1 METGKL
7 APKADAS
14 VLVRYGD
21 TMVLVTVATAP
32 SEKAEDFLPLRVDYE
47 EKLYAGGIIKSSRFM
62 KREGRPT
69 DESILGCRLID
80 RSVRPLFPK
89 GFTDQIQ
96 LTATVLSVD
105 GENDPQL
112 LSLIGSSA
120 ALAASSLPWSGPI
133 GAVYVGLDEKG
144 EFVVNPSNKDLHD
157 QAALKLLVTATS
169 ERVVM
174 IEAQGREIQDEKMS
188 EALKLAHVEA
198 ALLIPFIHEFASE
211 VGKPKLTAKVD
222 SFADELFLKVK
233 STAEAKLTKIMS
245 TDYESDASFDA
256 LAAEVFTELF
266 TADPGNIFLTA
277 VAVKNALY
285 LLRKKLMRAQI
296 LSSKTR
302 IDGRSLTDIREIS
315 LETALLPRTHGSALF
330 QRGLT
335 QVLSV
340 TTLGSSALEQLSEGM
355 EGETTKRYL
364 HHYNASAY
372 ASGEVGANR
381 GPGRRDIGHGALA
394 EKAMLAVL
402 PDKNDFPYTIRV
414 VSEVL
419 SQNGSSSMGATC
431 GSSLSL
437 MDAGV
442 PIKKHVSGI
451 SIGLVEEGDQFEL
464 LTDIRGLEDFNGDMD
479 FKVAGTD
486 LGITA
491 IQLDVKSNG
500 LTQAMIEGTLSRARE
515 ARISLLEKMTALI
528 AAPRSELSK
537 YAPKVDAIMIDP
549 ERIGEIIGSGGKVI
563 KAIMKDT
570 GVEINI
576 EDDGSVVISSDSA
589 EGIAKAKEIIEGML
603 KEFEIGEVYTGKVTR
618 IMEFGAFVE
627 MLPGREGLVHISQL
641 SWDRVNDVRD
651 VVKVGDTVT
660 VKVVEIDQ
668 MGRVNLS
675 MKAML
680 EKPAGYSGEQPGDEY
695 RPRREGP
702 RPFNGGRGGD
712 RGPRR

>member
-1 METGKL
+1 MTKTIKKTLDFHGRELSLETGKL

-69 DESILGCRLID
+69 DESILVCRLID

-174 IEAQGREIQDEKMS
+174 IEAQGREIPDEKMS

-233 STAEAKLTKIMS
+233 STAESKLTKIME

-372 ASGEVGANR
+372 EKCR
-381 GPGRRDIGHGALA
+381 KRDI
-394 EKAMLAVL
+394 
-402 PDKNDFPYTIRV
+402 
-414 VSEVL
+414 
-419 SQNGSSSMGATC
+419 
-431 GSSLSL
+431 
-437 MDAGV
+437 
-442 PIKKHVSGI
+442 
-451 SIGLVEEGDQFEL
+451 
-464 LTDIRGLEDFNGDMD
+464 
-479 FKVAGTD
+479 
-486 LGITA
+486 
-491 IQLDVKSNG
+491 
-500 LTQAMIEGTLSRARE
+500 
-515 ARISLLEKMTALI
+515 
-528 AAPRSELSK
+528 
-537 YAPKVDAIMIDP
+537 
-549 ERIGEIIGSGGKVI
+549 
-563 KAIMKDT
+563 
-570 GVEINI
+570 
-576 EDDGSVVISSDSA
+576 
-589 EGIAKAKEIIEGML
+589 
-603 KEFEIGEVYTGKVTR
+603 
-618 IMEFGAFVE
+618 
-627 MLPGREGLVHISQL
+627 
-641 SWDRVNDVRD
+641 
-651 VVKVGDTVT
+651 
-660 VKVVEIDQ
+660 
-668 MGRVNLS
+668 
-675 MKAML
+675 
-680 EKPAGYSGEQPGDEY
+680 
-695 RPRREGP
+695 
-702 RPFNGGRGGD
+702 
-712 RGPRR
+712 